1 MRTKKENRFIY
12 LLMLCTFAILFLG
25 GPICQGL
32 EQTEVTF
39 SLHKKIVKNTKGEI
53 ISTKVTSFSVY
64 NATEF
69 VKTKI
74 KNEKM
79 TIEEIQQEVL
89 NTETSKLRKEL
100 TSKNKLATI
109 ATSAFGQEEV
119 AQYNYKDPDY
129 EVLED
134 ENHSNPTNPA
144 VLFLEDE
151 SNLSSTKERAV
162 PILIVLPVE
171 DPQNSGKYL
180 NEIDIYPKSYSYQ
193 DIPSVPDPPKKVPN
207 KPFLPQTGEA
217 KTLAAFIGLM
227 LVGVISFI
235 WKKREKIWRMSH
247 EKNA

>member
-1 MRTKKENRFIY
+1 MLAKKENRFIY

-25 GPICQGL
+25 GPICQGA

-39 SLHKKIVKNTKGEI
+39 LLHKKVVKNTKGEI
-53 ISTKVTSFSVY
+53 VSTKATSFSVY

-69 VKTKI
+69 VEEKL
-74 KNEKM
+74 KNEEM
-79 TIEEIQQEVL
+79 TIEKLKQEVL
-89 NTETSKLRKEL
+89 NTETSQLRKIL
-100 TSKNKLATI
+100 TSQKKLATI

-129 EVLED
+129 AVLED
-134 ENHSNPTNPA
+134 GNHSNPTNPA

-171 DPQNSGKYL
+171 DPQHSGEYL
-180 NEIDIYPKSYSYQ
+180 DKIDIYPKIYSYQ
-193 DIPSVPDPPKKVPN
+193 DIPSVPDLPKKVPN

-217 KTLAAFIGLM
+217 KTMVALIGLI

-247 EKNA
+247 EKNV